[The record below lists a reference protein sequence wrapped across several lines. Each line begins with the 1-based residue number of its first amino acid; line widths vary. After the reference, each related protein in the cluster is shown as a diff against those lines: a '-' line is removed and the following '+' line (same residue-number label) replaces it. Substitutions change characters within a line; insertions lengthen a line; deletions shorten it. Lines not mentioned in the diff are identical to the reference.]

1 MSPTGEYDR
10 GTDRPHCGE
19 QTVNTLRVGP
29 QDAVTGAQ
37 HSDKTDVLP
46 VEPHFMAGRAWPT
59 FSTDTELGLC
69 SIYSHCDSV
78 FQQSDQL
85 SETVSALVP
94 SLKHAVIHSPCR
106 SVRSVSRKDRPEK
119 SCFPSLSRV
128 HIFPCGCKFS
138 HVGASFPMWVQV
150 FSCGCEFSLVGAS
163 FSTCTSPTRRQDEI
177 SSPQRQVGASFL
189 LWVRVFQL
197 ALPRHDDKMEI
208 LSPQR
213 HVGASFLLWVR
224 VFQLALPRQ
233 DEILSPQREVGAS
246 FPMWVRVFSCGCE
259 FSNLHFPDTMTRWK
273 SCRHKDIPAE
283 KPGIENAASRRNR
296 TVSPDGVH
304 PTRAGN
310 TPQILLR
317 KLFQRAF

>member
-138 HVGASFPMWVQV
+138 HVGASF
-150 FSCGCEFSLVGAS
+150 
-163 FSTCTSPTRRQDEI
+163 
-177 SSPQRQVGASFL
+177 L
-189 LWVRVFQL
+189 L
-197 ALPRHDDKMEI
+197 
-208 LSPQR
+208 
-213 HVGASFLLWVR
+213 
-224 VFQLALPRQ
+224 
-233 DEILSPQREVGAS
+233 
-246 FPMWVRVFSCGCE
+246 WVRVFSCGCE
-259 FSNLHFPDTMTRWK
+259 FFNLHFPDTMTRWK

-310 TPQILLR
+310 IPQILLR